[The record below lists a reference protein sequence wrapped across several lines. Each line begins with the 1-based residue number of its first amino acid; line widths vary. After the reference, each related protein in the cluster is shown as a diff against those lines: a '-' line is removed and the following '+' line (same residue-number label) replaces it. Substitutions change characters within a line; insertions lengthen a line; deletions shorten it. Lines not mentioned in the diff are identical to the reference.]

1 MQQTVPLQHWPELG
15 VQILKHIQ
23 GRGGE
28 AMLEEKKSVL
38 SKSNTKAFLDIA
50 LSHTSN
56 YDHIAKACNL
66 VEMHVMMS
74 KLLKALD

>member
-1 MQQTVPLQHWPELG
+1 
-15 VQILKHIQ
+15 
-23 GRGGE
+23 
-28 AMLEEKKSVL
+28 MLEEKNSVL

-66 VEMHVMMS
+66 VEMHVMIS